1 MQSEETHSKMLG
13 FEGDSFCVGERGD
26 RVIFSS
32 YRKWKYLD
40 ETQTDD
46 YKVNFIFISKNRNLG
61 YRP

>member
-1 MQSEETHSKMLG
+1 MLG
-13 FEGDSFCVGERGD
+13 FEGDSFCGGERGD

-46 YKVNFIFISKNRNLG
+46 YKVNFIFYLQEQKSGL
-61 YRP
+61 